1 MLTLRRRESDARN
14 ACMPLEPRRR
24 VGRAAG
30 SQTDYQMRIECAGI
44 SCARIGFT
52 PRGVS
57 AQR

>member
-14 ACMPLEPRRR
+14 ACMPPEPGQR

-30 SQTDYQMRIECAGI
+30 SQTDCLMRIECAWT
-44 SCARIGFT
+44 SCTRTEFT
-52 PRGVS
+52 LCGVS